1 MAKHQHTSPEN
12 TGPVTEGRTIHW
24 ATRYDLFV
32 SLVMLGRAAAFRR
45 RTADLAHLQAGEA
58 VLDVGCGTGDL
69 TFAVEKQVGPNGKI
83 VGIDAAPEMITR
95 ARQKATRL
103 GSAVDF
109 RVEPVEVMSF
119 ADHTFDVVICSLA
132 FHHFPLSKSKR
143 WRRYAGCS
151 NQGEECSLSM
161 LCVPIITTVSFRKPL
176 CFNQGRNEGS
186 RRRKPYGGY
195 PCEKRFSFPAGFSRK
210 GASLSSVRAWKPY
223 RSAFCYTKNNR
234 TKALSTRGE
243 QQFVH

>member
-132 FHHFPLSKSKR
+132 FHHFPAPLKEQALAEI
-143 WRRYAGCS
+143 RRVLKPGGRVLIVDALRS
-151 NQGEECSLSM
+151 NHHHRLLQEAP
-161 LCVPIITTVSFRKPL
+161 VFQP
-176 CFNQGRNEGS
+176 
-186 RRRKPYGGY
+186 
-195 PCEKRFSFPAGFSRK
+195 
-210 GASLSSVRAWKPY
+210 GAS
-223 RSAFCYTKNNR
+223 
-234 TKALSTRGE
+234 
-243 QQFVH
+243 

>member
-69 TFAVEKQVGPNGKI
+69 TFAVEKQVGPNGKV

-95 ARQKATRL
+95 ARQKATRR

-109 RVEPVEVMSF
+109 RVEPVETMSF
-119 ADHTFDVVICSLA
+119 ADHTFDVVICSMA
-132 FHHFPLSKSKR
+132 FHHFPAPLKEQALVEI
-143 WRRYAGCS
+143 RRV
-151 NQGEECSLSM
+151 L
-161 LCVPIITTVSFRKPL
+161 KPG
-176 CFNQGRNEGS
+176 GRVLIVDALRS
-186 RRRKPYGGY
+186 SHH
-195 PCEKRFSFPAGFSRK
+195 FFPHPALQVGAEDLPPLLKDAGFLDVQWQRGPLPFL
-210 GASLSSVRAWKPY
+210 GAVRGQ
-223 RSAFCYTKNNR
+223 T
-234 TKALSTRGE
+234 AL
-243 QQFVH
+243 H